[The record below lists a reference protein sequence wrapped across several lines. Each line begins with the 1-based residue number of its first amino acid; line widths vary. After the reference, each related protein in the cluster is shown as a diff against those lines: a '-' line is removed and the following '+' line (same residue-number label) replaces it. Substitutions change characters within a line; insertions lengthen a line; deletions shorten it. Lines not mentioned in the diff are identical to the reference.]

1 MLATL
6 VDEPFHHP
14 GWTYEE
20 KYDGIRILA
29 YKEEGSQVTLRSRN
43 SQAASSSL
51 LDASRCASAK
61 RAHASSG
68 RFVAP
73 KRPRFESHRWEDLG
87 FAQATGRR
95 HVGIPRDG
103 ARKPPNYKQP

>member
-14 GWTYEE
+14 EWTYEE

-29 YKEEGSQVTLRSRN
+29 YKKEGSQVTLLSWN

-51 LDASRCASAK
+51 LDASR
-61 RAHASSG
+61 
-68 RFVAP
+68 
-73 KRPRFESHRWEDLG
+73 
-87 FAQATGRR
+87 
-95 HVGIPRDG
+95 
-103 ARKPPNYKQP
+103 